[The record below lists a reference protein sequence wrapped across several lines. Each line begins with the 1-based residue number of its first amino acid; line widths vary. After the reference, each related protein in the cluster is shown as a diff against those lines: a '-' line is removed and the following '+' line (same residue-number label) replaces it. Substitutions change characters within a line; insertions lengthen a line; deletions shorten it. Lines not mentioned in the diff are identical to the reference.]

1 MNPINFQ
8 KKRGRK
14 KKVKK
19 LILPFII
26 IAVLIGVVFLIKS
39 LSGSSSVVS
48 QIFSGNNLKS
58 NNDRVN
64 VLLLGIAGGTHDGA
78 SLTDTIMVVS
88 YNLKTNQVFLIS
100 LPRDL
105 WLPELRSKANAVYEI
120 GLSSKNG
127 LGLAKTVMGN
137 VLGIPIQYAMRVDF
151 RGFEQVVDAIG
162 GIDVDVANSF
172 DDYLYPIQGKEDDSC
187 DYTEKEIDV
196 TAEQAKQLNIDQG
209 KMKVFIAPDGKIA
222 TDAAQEDKGIKYFSC
237 RYEHIS
243 FQKGVTHMDGTMA
256 LKYARSRHGTGS
268 EGSDFARSARQEK
281 AIQAIRKK
289 ILSPQTLFNP
299 GKISDLLKA
308 LGQSID
314 TDISPKEAIEF
325 YNLSKKMDQS
335 VSLTIDDSPKNNLPN
350 NRTSLLI
357 HPLAQ
362 DYGGAYVLISGDDD
376 FSIVQGYVKKVL
388 TGEISPYEATA
399 AARIR

>member
-26 IAVLIGVVFLIKS
+26 IVVLIGLVFFIKS
-39 LSGSSSVVS
+39 LSGSNNVVS

-64 VLLLGIAGGTHDGA
+64 ILLLGIAGGTHDGA
-78 SLTDTIMVVS
+78 SLTDTIMVAS

-137 VLGIPIQYAMRVDF
+137 VLGIPIQYALRVDF
-151 RGFEQVVDAIG
+151 RGFEQAVDAIG
-162 GIDVDVANSF
+162 GIDVDIANSF

-187 DYTEKEIDV
+187 GYTEKEIDV

-243 FQKGVTHMDGTMA
+243 FQKGVMYMDGIMA

-281 AIQAIRKK
+281 VIQAIRKK
-289 ILSPQTLFNP
+289 ILSAQTLFNP
-299 GKISDLLKA
+299 GKIADLIKA

-314 TDISPKEAIEF
+314 TDISPQEAIEF

-335 VSLTIDDSPKNNLPN
+335 VSLTIDDSAKNNLPN
-350 NRTSLLI
+350 DRTSLLI
-357 HPLAQ
+357 HPLAS